1 MTKTLSIIVA
11 SIKGGVGKT
20 TVAVNLAVTLSIAG
34 YKTLLYEMDTVNPG
48 VGYHLGKLDEESH
61 VQTYK
66 PTGLQYVSA
75 HVSESYDAPDAERAS
90 QLESEI
96 KKGDYDFVIVDTQS
110 ADKSLLKKHFDSGLI
125 IINPDEQSCAAG
137 IMAKDL
143 IESSGAK
150 CNIML
155 NMGFEKP
162 YALSDKEI
170 EEMFGTPIMARAE
183 EDLSLRKS
191 LLEHVPNILT
201 ENAPKFSAQISKL
214 ARVYAAMID
223 EDYAQKFENFSRELG
238 RAKSEIK
245 KLQQ

>member
-1 MTKTLSIIVA
+1 MTKTYSIIIA

-20 TVAVNLAVTLSIAG
+20 TVAVNLAIALSIAG

-48 VGYHLGKLDEESH
+48 VGYHLGKLDDESR
-61 VQTYK
+61 VQIYK
-66 PTGLQYVSA
+66 PTGLQYVPA
-75 HVSESYDAPDAERAS
+75 RVSESSDAMVPERVS

-96 KKGDYDFVIVDTQS
+96 KNGDYDFVIVDTQS
-110 ADKSLLKKHFDSGLI
+110 AEKSLLKKHFDNGLI

-143 IESSGAK
+143 VESSGAK

-155 NMGFEKP
+155 NRGFEKP

-170 EEMFGTPIMARAE
+170 EEMFGTPIMAMAE

-191 LLEHVPNILT
+191 LLNHVPNVLT
-201 ENAPKFSAQISKL
+201 ENAPKFNDQINKL

-223 EDYAQKFENFSRELG
+223 EDYAQKFENFSKELN

-245 KLQQ
+245 KLQK

>member
-1 MTKTLSIIVA
+1 MTKTSSIMVA

-20 TVAVNLAVTLSIAG
+20 TVAVNLAVALSIAG

-48 VGYHLGKLDEESH
+48 VSYHLGKLDDESS
-61 VQTYK
+61 VQVYK
-66 PTGLQYVSA
+66 PTGLQYSPA
-75 HVSESYDAPDAERAS
+75 RVSESYGATEQERAS

-96 KKGDYDFVIVDTQS
+96 KSGNYDFVVIDTQS
-110 ADKSLLKKHFDSGLI
+110 ADKSLLKRHFDMGLI

-143 IESSGAK
+143 LESSGAK

-155 NMGFEKP
+155 NRGFEKP
-162 YALSDKEI
+162 YALSDREI
-170 EEMFGTPIMARAE
+170 EEMFGTPIMAKAE

-191 LLEHVPNILT
+191 LLEHVPNIIT
-201 ENAPKFSAQISKL
+201 ENAPKFNSQISNL

-223 EDYAQKFENFSRELG
+223 EDYAQKFENFGKELN

-245 KLQQ
+245 KLQR